1 MNGLFP
7 FLFLTLTF
15 FAFFLNI
22 LGLMAVIPIYL
33 TLPILFICIYLTVYS
48 FTHKKVYRKM
58 R

>member
-1 MNGLFP
+1 MQGLFP
-7 FLFLTLTF
+7 FFFLVLTV

-22 LGLMAVIPIYL
+22 LGLMNVIPLYL

-48 FTHKKVYRKM
+48 FTNKKVYRGM